1 MVIWGTSAVG
11 VVDDGT
17 SPHADAPSSWRSI
30 SASDRCRGCG
40 LRRCVVRALL
50 DCGELSC
57 LECRRSV
64 VSVGPCAMRSFHR
77 SAYPAKTLV
86 LPILADLRWNCH
98 PEQNAIVH
106 VTSSRSALTATGRA
120 RRATCHVFQNS
131 TTRAL
136 PFPGHEPE
144 LPFTLP
150 AVSIR
155 LIESHMKSQLCG
167 WDMSAGVSRIA

>member
-1 MVIWGTSAVG
+1 MTG
-11 VVDDGT
+11 VVAAACGGV
-17 SPHADAPSSWRSI
+17 SFARCLIAESSL
-30 SASDRCRGCG
+30 G
-40 LRRCVVRALL
+40 
-50 DCGELSC
+50 C

-98 PEQNAIVH
+98 PEQDAIVH
-106 VTSSRSALTATGRA
+106 VTSSRSAQTATSRA
-120 RRATCHVFQNS
+120 RRATCDVFQNS

-136 PFPGHEPE
+136 PFSRHEPE

-155 LIESHMKSQLCG
+155 LVESHMKSQLCG